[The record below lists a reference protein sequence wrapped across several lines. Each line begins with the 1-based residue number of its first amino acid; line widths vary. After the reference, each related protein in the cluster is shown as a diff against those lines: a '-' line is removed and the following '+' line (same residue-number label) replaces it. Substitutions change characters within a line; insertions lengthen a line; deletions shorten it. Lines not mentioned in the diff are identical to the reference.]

1 MPDDLILAFDTSG
14 PWCAAALLQGDR
26 VLAQAYEPMAK
37 GQAERLLPVV
47 EAVVAEDGLPLD
59 VLDAI
64 AVGVGPGNFTGLRI
78 AVSAARGLALALG
91 VPAVGVTA
99 FEVMRGATT
108 REALASQLVSLEGP
122 RGGSYLQLFKGGA
135 AQGEPSYLADH
146 HQADWAALG
155 MTDQTEILGYNADI
169 LSELHPPV
177 YQAEGP
183 PAYRAELPTTELAAT
198 IGRIA
203 RAKLR
208 LGEDVPRP
216 APLYVRPADAA
227 PSRDTGPV
235 ILPS

>member
-14 PWCAAALLQGDR
+14 PWCAVSLLQGDE
-26 VLAQAYEPMAK
+26 VCAQAYEPMAK
-37 GQAERLLPVV
+37 GQAERLMPMV
-47 EAVVAEDGLPLD
+47 EAVMAEDGLPLD

-108 REALASQLVSLEGP
+108 GEALASQLVSLEGP
-122 RGGSYLQLFKGGA
+122 RGGHYLQLFEGGM
-135 AQGEPSYLADH
+135 AQGDPIYLADH

-155 MTDQTEILGYNADI
+155 VTAQTEVLGYNADI
-169 LSELHPPV
+169 LSELHLPV
-177 YQAEGP
+177 YEAEGP
-183 PAYRAELPTTELAAT
+183 AAYCAALPTTELAAT

-208 LGEDVPRP
+208 SGEVLPRP
-216 APLYVRPADAA
+216 APLYVRSADAA
-227 PSRDTGPV
+227 PARDTGPV